1 MLFLLGSR
9 AVLSILRPVC
19 HCIRSPCFCQC
30 FGLLLAEHLEGRR
43 ENSHLGSA
51 WDNMNTIVGLKERGR
66 RKLEFEGKPDSVLAE
81 DLNRFYVRFDT
92 LQ

>member
-1 MLFLLGSR
+1 M
-9 AVLSILRPVC
+9 
-19 HCIRSPCFCQC
+19 
-30 FGLLLAEHLEGRR
+30 EGRR